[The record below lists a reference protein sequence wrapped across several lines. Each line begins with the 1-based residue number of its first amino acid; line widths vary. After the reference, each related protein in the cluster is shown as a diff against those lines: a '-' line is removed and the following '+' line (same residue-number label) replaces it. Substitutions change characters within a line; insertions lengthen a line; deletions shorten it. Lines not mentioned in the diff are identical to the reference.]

1 MHGRRPMSVGTGSE
15 SSVAEAL
22 LAHLGLRH
30 YFSAV
35 VAADHVVNHKPAPD
49 TFLLCAE
56 RMGVAPEKCVVFE
69 DADFGLQAAKRAGR
83 TQLTCVAV
91 SDALSLTSLFASS
104 FLSATLLPGN
114 SEVVLVAM
122 LLAGVSH
129 PWWLVLIAT
138 IGNSLG
144 GVTNVILGRLFP
156 LRKTSRWQER
166 AAGWLKRYGAVTLLL
181 SWAPVV
187 GDLLCLL
194 AGWMRIS
201 WGPVLFFLCL
211 GKALRYI
218 AIAAATL
225 QGMTWWH

>member
-1 MHGRRPMSVGTGSE
+1 M
-15 SSVAEAL
+15 
-22 LAHLGLRH
+22 
-30 YFSAV
+30 
-35 VAADHVVNHKPAPD
+35 
-49 TFLLCAE
+49 
-56 RMGVAPEKCVVFE
+56 
-69 DADFGLQAAKRAGR
+69 
-83 TQLTCVAV
+83 

-194 AGWMRIS
+194 ADGCAFPGDRYSFSYALVRRCAIS
-201 WGPVLFFLCL
+201 L
-211 GKALRYI
+211 LRQRRFR
-218 AIAAATL
+218 A
-225 QGMTWWH
+225 